1 MPSRLS
7 GIEQSL
13 LLFSAKKILV
23 INLFK
28 LFLIQKM
35 YLGRV
40 LEATHHIRKLFQL
53 GFEERCQLLSSIERL
68 RDGFGRFEFDILAKE
83 KRC

>member
-13 LLFSAKKILV
+13 LLFRAKQSLV
-23 INLFK
+23 ISPVK
-28 LFLIQKM
+28 LFLIQII
-35 YLGRV
+35 YLGQV

-53 GFEERCQLLSSIERL
+53 GFEERCQLLLSIERL
-68 RDGFGRFEFDILAKE
+68 RDGFGRFEFDILAKV
-83 KRC
+83 RPC